1 MLQNYHIN
9 EKFFSMKHWDW
20 FSGNRQEDGGDQEAQ
35 IRKSLAPEQQEPI
48 KQKQETY
55 EPV

>member
-9 EKFFSMKHWDW
+9 EKFFSMNHWDW

-55 EPV
+55 